1 MRAATFACLVTTFSV
16 LGCGARTTLPGEAAA
31 EGSGGGG
38 GGIGGITP
46 PPGCDNTTE
55 PIYLLTTPESPGPL
69 GSLHVLD
76 PVSKQITLFGTL
88 VCPLPTASSLGILP
102 NTMTMARDG
111 TLWVSAVEPASEQ
124 FDGYVYKVN
133 PADLSCTLTD
143 ITILQDWSQLMMG
156 FVYEGEKETLYVHG
170 VDGGVTGEGQ
180 GLGRIDFETNTLVPI
195 GPLGAP
201 LTDAFCEL
209 TGIGN
214 ERLFA
219 FCRTAPMQLAEL
231 EPSTAEVLT
240 IKGFPEIDG
249 PLPSGWAMTFW
260 GGDFYLFT
268 ANIAAVRASRFRPK
282 DGSFE
287 VDYIPEMPFVTIGAA
302 THPCPK
308 GS

>member
-1 MRAATFACLVTTFSV
+1 
-16 LGCGARTTLPGEAAA
+16 
-31 EGSGGGG
+31 
-38 GGIGGITP
+38 
-46 PPGCDNTTE
+46 
-55 PIYLLTTPESPGPL
+55 
-69 GSLHVLD
+69 VLD
-76 PVSKQITLFGTL
+76 PVSKQITFFGTL
-88 VCPLPTASSLGILP
+88 VCPLPTASSFGVIP

-111 TLWVSAVEPASEQ
+111 TLWVSTLDPASEQ
-124 FDGYVYKVN
+124 VDGYVYKVDL
-133 PADLSCTLTD
+133 ADLSCTLTD
-143 ITILQDWSQLMMG
+143 ISLLPDWSQLMMG

-170 VDGGVTGEGQ
+170 VDGGVTGEPQ

-201 LTDAFCEL
+201 LTGEFCEL

-219 FCRTAPMQLAEL
+219 FCRTVPLQLAEL

-240 IKGFPEIDG
+240 TKELPEIDG
-249 PLPSGWAMTFW
+249 PSPSGWAMAFW

-268 ANIAAVRASRFRPK
+268 ANISAIRVSRFRPK

-287 VDYIPEMPFVTIGAA
+287 LDYIPDMPFVTIGAA
-302 THPCPK
+302 APPCPK